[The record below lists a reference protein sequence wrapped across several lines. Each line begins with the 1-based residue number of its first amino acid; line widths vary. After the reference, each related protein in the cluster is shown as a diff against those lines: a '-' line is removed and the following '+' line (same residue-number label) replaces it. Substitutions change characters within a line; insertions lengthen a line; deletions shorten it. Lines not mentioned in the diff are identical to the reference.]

1 MNKDLGPKVAAGLK
15 WAGTVTDL
23 PNTEAVLVG
32 EIEKLINKAG
42 GKRSV
47 GNSQSVT
54 LIDPAQYW
62 WRDIDVPW
70 VGYYITEHIRY
81 LDKEKTIQGKTEK
94 VREVEH
100 AYLGVWRFGLSPTSE
115 YALGPVRPSC
125 VSSIRYTSPPG
136 SNLGGLGNHPTCRC
150 RIPLVS
156 HVTSPLSLVRNEQ
169 PESWPRFTLPGP
181 SDPS

>member
-1 MNKDLGPKVAAGLK
+1 LHRQLAPDAGAYDGSTTIVSRLLDAMNKDLGPKVAAGLK

-47 GNSQSVT
+47 GNSQSVI

-115 YALGPVRPSC
+115 YALGPVRP
-125 VSSIRYTSPPG
+125 PG
-136 SNLGGLGNHPTCRC
+136 GG
-150 RIPLVS
+150 VAA
-156 HVTSPLSLVRNEQ
+156 
-169 PESWPRFTLPGP
+169 
-181 SDPS
+181 